1 VTDLREESTR
11 SPEFSA
17 TATRVSMT
25 TVATI
30 PMRLADKIIG
40 ALNLYSTEPRYWWD
54 MDIEVAEVM
63 ADVATATSSTHPS
76 YASKGSSASSCRKR
90 SRDGSE

>member
-1 VTDLREESTR
+1 
-11 SPEFSA
+11 
-17 TATRVSMT
+17 
-25 TVATI
+25 
-30 PMRLADKIIG
+30 
-40 ALNLYSTEPRYWWD
+40 

-90 SRDGSE
+90 SRNGSE